1 MTPLRVVRDRRLD
14 GDFWQLP
21 PSAQDEFWH
30 VLAGIRRRPS
40 APGPGYTVVELRKPP
55 RPGVRVAHFLDDRF
69 RLLFEVDGSLVILY
83 GVGVRP
89 GFYRRLD
96 RIRAGSPEQPE

>member
-14 GDFWQLP
+14 VDFWQLP
-21 PSAQDEFWH
+21 PSAQVEFWH
-30 VLAGIRRRPS
+30 VLAGIRRRPF
-40 APGPGYTVVELRKPP
+40 APGPGYAVVELRKPP
-55 RPGVRVAHFLDDRF
+55 RPGVRVAHFLDDGF
-69 RLLFEVDGSLVILY
+69 RLLFEVDGSLLIVY

-96 RIRAGSPEQPE
+96 RLRDHSLEELE